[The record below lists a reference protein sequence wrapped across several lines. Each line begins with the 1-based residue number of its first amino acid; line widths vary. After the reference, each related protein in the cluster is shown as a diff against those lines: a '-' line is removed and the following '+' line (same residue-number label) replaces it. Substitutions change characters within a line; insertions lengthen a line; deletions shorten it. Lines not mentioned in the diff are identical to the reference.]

1 MSSLLELYTRG
12 SMTGV
17 AGPSAV
23 RQTRQATEAPSNLRP
38 QNPGA
43 FGDTYADATL
53 EAARSGRNA
62 LATRATLVSQPPMG
76 RYTADIFEQ
85 SNTSTNTLVN
95 RATGAGTYGPGR
107 FNSDP
112 LTYTDRQFAIAN
124 ASMGQAAVTPSV
136 LQAAR
141 ASALVTTP
149 VDSNIGT
156 VASEPIDDGRY
167 IATVGYDFVL
177 YTTRGTYG

>member
-1 MSSLLELYTRG
+1 MSLLELYSRG

-17 AGPSAV
+17 AGPSAK
-23 RQTRQATEAPSNLRP
+23 RGQDITNGASNLKP
-38 QNPGA
+38 ENPGA
-43 FGDTYADATL
+43 FGDTYADAAL
-53 EAARSGRNA
+53 EAIRSGKNA

-76 RYTADIFEQ
+76 RYTANIFEL
-85 SNTSTNTLVN
+85 SNSSTNGLVN
-95 RATGAGTYGPGR
+95 KATSANTYGPGR

-112 LTYTDRQFAIAN
+112 MNYTDRQFAVAN

-141 ASALVTTP
+141 SATLVITP
-149 VDSNIGT
+149 TDPNIGT
-156 VASEPIDDGRY
+156 MASTPFDDGRY
-167 IATVGYDFVL
+167 IATIGYDYVL

>member
-1 MSSLLELYTRG
+1 MSLLELYSRG

-17 AGPSAV
+17 AGPSV
-23 RQTRQATEAPSNLRP
+23 KRGQDITNGPSNLKP
-38 QNPGA
+38 ENPGA

-53 EAARSGRNA
+53 AAIRSGKT
-62 LATRATLVSQPPMG
+62 LA
-76 RYTADIFEQ
+76 
-85 SNTSTNTLVN
+85 N
-95 RATGAGTYGPGR
+95 RATITGPQSSTKYTANIFQLANSSTNGLVNKATSANTYGPGR

-112 LTYTDRQFAIAN
+112 MTYTDRQFAIAN

-141 ASALVTTP
+141 QAALVVVPT
-149 VDSNIGT
+149 DSNIGT
-156 VASEPIDDGRY
+156 VASEPFEDGRY
-167 IATVGYDFVL
+167 IATVGYAYVL